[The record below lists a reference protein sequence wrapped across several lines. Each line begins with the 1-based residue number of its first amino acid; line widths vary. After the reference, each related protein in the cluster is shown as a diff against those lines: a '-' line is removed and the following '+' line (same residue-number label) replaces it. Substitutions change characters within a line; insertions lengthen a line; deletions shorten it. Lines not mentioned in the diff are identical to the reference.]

1 MRMIKIF
8 SLAILLIFIALENG
22 YTQQPQSFTTK
33 ENVAIGGYDV
43 VAYFTQHMAVRGSQK
58 FSARVHGVDYWFS
71 SSENKS
77 KFQVDPGKYLPQY
90 GGYCAFAMAA
100 KNAKVPSDPQ
110 TFKLHNGKLYLFF
123 NDYYQG
129 SPMNTIIMWNMDEQ
143 NMASKANMNWKTMKH
158 KS

>member
-1 MRMIKIF
+1 MF

-22 YTQQPQSFTTK
+22 YTQQPQSKSFTTK
-33 ENVAIGGYDV
+33 ENIAIGGYDL
-43 VAYFTQHMAVRGSQK
+43 VAYFTQHKAVRGSQK

-71 SSENKS
+71 NSENKS
-77 KFQVDPGKYLPQY
+77 KFQEDPEKFLPQY